1 MSADLEQELKQ
12 LDNWLTPLIENLS
25 AKERRVL
32 AREVARDLRIANR
45 ERIKAQT
52 NPDGTP
58 YEPRSQ
64 LHGRRGRIRRKAMFT
79 GLRTAKYL
87 RIKTTADEAAVG
99 FLGRVARIARVHH
112 YGLRDRVEKGGPQH
126 QYARREL
133 IGITAK
139 DADRI
144 AESVLNHLSPPS

>member
-1 MSADLEQELKQ
+1 MSDDLQQ
-12 LDNWLTPLIENLS
+12 LESWLTPLINRLS
-25 AKERRVL
+25 PKERRVL

-58 YEPRSQ
+58 YEPRSEI
-64 LHGRRGRIRRKAMFT
+64 RGRSGRFRRKAMFSK
-79 GLRTAKYL
+79 LRTAKYL
-87 RIKTTADEAAVG
+87 RIKTTADTAEVG
-99 FLGRVARIARVHH
+99 FLGRINRIARVHH

-133 IGITAK
+133 VGITP
-139 DADRI
+139 ADSERI
-144 AESVLNHLSPPS
+144 SNKVIEHINLKN

>member
-1 MSADLEQELKQ
+1 MSDDLQQ
-12 LDNWLTPLIENLS
+12 LESWLTPLIEKLS
-25 AKERRVL
+25 PKERRFL

-58 YEPRSQ
+58 YEPRSEIR
-64 LHGRRGRIRRKAMFT
+64 GRSGRIRRKAMFT
-79 GLRTAKYL
+79 KLRTAKYL
-87 RIKTTADEAAVG
+87 RIKTTADTAEVG
-99 FLGRVARIARVHH
+99 FLGRINRIARVHH

-133 IGITAK
+133 VGITK
-139 DADRI
+139 NDRNVI
-144 AESVLNHLSPPS
+144 FNSVISHLSKDS

>member
-1 MSADLEQELKQ
+1 MSDDLQQ
-12 LDNWLTPLIENLS
+12 LESWLTPLINKLS
-25 AKERRVL
+25 PKERRVL

-58 YEPRSQ
+58 FEPRSEIR
-64 LHGRRGRIRRKAMFT
+64 GRSGRIRRKAMFSK
-79 GLRTAKYL
+79 LRTAKYL
-87 RIKTTADEAAVG
+87 RIKTTADTAEVG
-99 FLGRVARIARVHH
+99 FLGHINRIARVHH

-133 IGITAK
+133 VGITPT
-139 DADRI
+139 DRERI
-144 AESVLNHLSPPS
+144 MNSLIDHLEPEPN